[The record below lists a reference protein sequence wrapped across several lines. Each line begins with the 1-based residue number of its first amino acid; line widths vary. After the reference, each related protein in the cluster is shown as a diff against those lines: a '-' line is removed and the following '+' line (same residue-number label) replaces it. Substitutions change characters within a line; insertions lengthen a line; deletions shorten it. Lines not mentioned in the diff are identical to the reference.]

1 MSSLIMLSF
10 DSLEKSSPDWHRERS
25 IQRIAV
31 ISITG
36 NALNLDKFAEKL
48 FIASNLIMNI

>member
-1 MSSLIMLSF
+1 MLSF